1 MTEGAAMPLSV
12 TEAPSLNTVPTK
24 TVMVQ
29 NQYQKASMP
38 LDDTIEYQYGDRNKN
53 YMSWYQKQLVWVQ
66 HLGP

>member
-1 MTEGAAMPLSV
+1 
-12 TEAPSLNTVPTK
+12 
-24 TVMVQ
+24 MVQ

-38 LDDTIEYQYGDRNKN
+38 LDDTIEYQYGDHNKN